1 MQKLVN
7 PANNNVIFG
16 EIGDEIDINYKDY
29 KLKSIFD
36 NNLPKIIQKYRFHKF
51 NFILIIT
58 DNNLIGIG
66 IVGLSY
72 ISNIF
77 VFSYSILDKEYFEI
91 DKKVPFELNL
101 NYPVNPDNYNISF
114 KNNKD
119 FLLIEKSK
127 ENSFLKIKIDFD
139 KKFMI
144 DGQFFYGNKTNNPL
158 RICAPNGIN
167 CWTFTEKCSCI
178 EPTYLKINI
187 NNKPIQ
193 PDLLKTT
200 LLYDWS
206 CGYMKRLTNWHWA
219 AFSAVDPNL
228 KMTLGGN
235 FASFINETYITENAY
250 WVDHQIFKLNK
261 IIFDFEDNN
270 PDKIWTIKSDDNKV
284 LLKFSPLKKRVQ
296 RLNLGLL
303 KIYFRQYLG
312 IFSGTLHSDNK
323 KEIHF
328 ENAWGV
334 TEIQRALW

>member
-144 DGQFFYGNKTNNPL
+144 DG
-158 RICAPNGIN
+158 
-167 CWTFTEKCSCI
+167 
-178 EPTYLKINI
+178 
-187 NNKPIQ
+187 
-193 PDLLKTT
+193 
-200 LLYDWS
+200 
-206 CGYMKRLTNWHWA
+206 
-219 AFSAVDPNL
+219 
-228 KMTLGGN
+228 
-235 FASFINETYITENAY
+235 
-250 WVDHQIFKLNK
+250 
-261 IIFDFEDNN
+261 
-270 PDKIWTIKSDDNKV
+270 
-284 LLKFSPLKKRVQ
+284 
-296 RLNLGLL
+296 
-303 KIYFRQYLG
+303 
-312 IFSGTLHSDNK
+312 
-323 KEIHF
+323 
-328 ENAWGV
+328 
-334 TEIQRALW
+334 